1 MTDNDDLDRLL
12 RDAFEA
18 KARAAVPEQRTPPP
32 MRMPDHLSPRYGPR
46 RHARWVAPLLSAAA
60 VAATVLLVLALTS
73 GQSAPH
79 TAAIGPHTTTSS
91 STPAVGHAPP
101 RSSTSTSARRSTAP
115 PVAGVPVHLSS
126 AVISDGS
133 QVGVGM
139 PIIVLLSRPIKDARA
154 FAAATKVTVDGKPVQ
169 GGWYFERKF
178 QDPGHPI
185 EADYRL
191 QSYWPGHAK
200 IHMVLPVKG
209 VTAGKGLVFAND
221 LSLDFATGAANVA
234 TVNNSTH
241 TLTLVTDGK
250 LEGRYPVSLGYPQT
264 PTMRGTK
271 VIMEKGRDIPMKG
284 PGYFDPHVRF
294 TQRLTYTGEYL
305 HAAPWNTA
313 ANGGSI
319 GRSNTS
325 NGCTNLDP
333 LDARKLYMLL
343 EVGDVVQYPNA
354 DGPMMQMGEGYGD
367 WNVPWSQWKTGGL
380 YPVN

>member
-18 KARAAVPEQRTPPP
+18 KARAAVPEHRTPPP
-32 MRMPDHLSPRYGPR
+32 MRMPDHLSPRRQPR
-46 RHARWVAPLLSAAA
+46 RHARWVAPVLSAAA
-60 VAATVLLVLALTS
+60 VAATVLLVVALTS
-73 GQSAPH
+73 GKSASH
-79 TAAIGPHTTTSS
+79 TAAVGPHTTTSTS
-91 STPAVGHAPP
+91 APAIGHEPGSP
-101 RSSTSTSARRSTAP
+101 TSTSAQRSTAP
-115 PVAGVPVHLSS
+115 PVTGVPVHVSS

-154 FAAATKVTVDGKPVQ
+154 FAAATEVTVDGKPVQ

-241 TLTLVTDGK
+241 KLTLVTDGK
-250 LEGRYPVSLGYPQT
+250 VEGSYPVSLGYPQT

-271 VIMEKGRDIPMKG
+271 VIMEKGRDIPMTG
-284 PGYFDPHVRF
+284 PGYYDPHVRF
-294 TQRLTYTGEYL
+294 TQRLTYSGEYL

-313 ANGGSI
+313 ATGGSI
-319 GRSNTS
+319 GRANTS

-333 LDARKLYMLL
+333 RDARRLYMLL